1 MSLNA
6 EKCHLIIPG
15 NKHESLW
22 ADRIWESNN
31 VKLLGVKIDKDL
43 KCNGHLLNICCKAN
57 RKLTLLNRMFKYS
70 TFQKKKILVR

>member
-31 VKLLGVKIDKDL
+31 VKFLGVKIDKDL

-57 RKLTLLNRMFKYS
+57 TKLILLSRMFKYL
-70 TFQKKKILVR
+70 TFQKKKMLVR

>member
-43 KCNGHLLNICCKAN
+43 KYNGHLLNIC
-57 RKLTLLNRMFKYS
+57 
-70 TFQKKKILVR
+70 